1 MRLDDFSMNIAI
13 VGAGAWGT
21 AMALH
26 ANRCEHKVTLF
37 PRDQKELDRIAI
49 HNENVDYFPGFTI
62 PDEITLTLDFN
73 LLESSDVIFI
83 ACPSVGLNDLCNNIK
98 QYNLQK
104 DCCVISLCKGLP
116 YDSLTFPSDII
127 ESSIS
132 TSFAIFAGPTYA
144 KEVAKGLPTN
154 VDLAS
159 KNKAIADIANKLN
172 FGTIGIRC
180 TSDIRGVELGSCLK
194 NIYAI
199 GAGILD
205 GMELGDNFRCAYI
218 TSAIKE
224 ISDIGVNFGGQRE
237 TFYGASGLGDLM
249 ATCSGVWSR
258 NRTFGERIGRGE
270 TPEKILATSISAIEG
285 YKTSKIFFN
294 ECTKLGLKIP
304 IMEKIYHIVY
314 GGKSLEEADFHSC
327 IL

>member
-1 MRLDDFSMNIAI
+1 MNIAI

-26 ANRCEHKVTLF
+26 ANKCGHHISLF
-37 PRDQKELDRIAI
+37 PRDQKELNTLITHR
-49 HNENVDYFPGFTI
+49 ENVNYFPGFLL
-62 PDEITLTLDFN
+62 PDEIKLTLDFN
-73 LLESSDVIFI
+73 LLESSEVIFV
-83 ACPSVGLNDLCNNIK
+83 ACPSVGLDDMCHIIK
-98 QYNLQK
+98 QHQLPK
-104 DCCVISLCKGLP
+104 GCCVISLCKGLP

-127 ESSIS
+127 KSSIT
-132 TSFAIFAGPTYA
+132 TSFAILSGPTHA

-159 KNKAIADIANKLN
+159 KDEYITQIADKLN
-172 FGTIGIRC
+172 FKTIGIRC
-180 TSDIRGVELGSCLK
+180 TDDIKGVELGSCLK

-224 ISDIGVNFGGQRE
+224 ISNIGVNLGGLRE

-270 TPEKILATSISAIEG
+270 TTEKILATSIAAIEG

-294 ECTKLGLKIP
+294 ECSRLMLDTP
-304 IMEKIYHIVY
+304 IMKRIYNIIY
-314 GGKSLEEADFHSC
+314 GGKSLEEADFLSC
-327 IL
+327 IH